1 MKKIERI
8 KEILLEEYDENHLKN
23 SYIFES
29 KDQNSALKLAREISE
44 YILQTDSLENTPDF
58 MSIKKEDMSI
68 DTIRNII
75 KNCRV
80 KPFKSKKIYVFEDS
94 SKFNISMQNAFLKT
108 LEEPPSDVI
117 FILITYNAS
126 TFLDTIRSRCI
137 TYFFDEDVQ
146 DIYQNDDILLSVRK
160 LLDILVSKDEVQMI
174 EYIQD
179 IKKLKDDVDDYLTFL
194 LDSLRNM
201 MIAKESVSLIQN
213 EYKQNKY
220 IHDIVSKF
228 TYYELLA
235 ILDLVERSRIKLNNN
250 CSFSMTMETMLL
262 NIMEVRI

>member
-1 MKKIERI
+1 MKKSEKI
-8 KEILLEEYDENHLKN
+8 KEILLEEYDDNHLKN

-29 KDQNSALKLAREISE
+29 KDPNLALELAREISR
-44 YILQTDSLENTPDF
+44 YILKTDYLENTPDF

-68 DTIRNII
+68 DMIRNII
-75 KNCRV
+75 KNCKI

-108 LEEPPSDVI
+108 LEEPPTDVL
-117 FILITYNAS
+117 FILVTYNAS

-137 TYFFDEDVQ
+137 TYFFDEDIQ
-146 DIYQNDDILLSVRK
+146 DIYQNDDILLSIRR
-160 LLDILVSKDEVQMI
+160 LLDILVNKNEVQLI

-179 IKKLKDDVDDYLTFL
+179 IKKLKDDIDDYLTSL
-194 LDSLRNM
+194 LDTLRNM
-201 MIAKESVSLIQN
+201 MIIKESVSLIQN
-213 EYKQNKY
+213 ECKQNKY

>member
-44 YILQTDSLENTPDF
+44 YILQTDTLENTPDF
-58 MSIKKEDMSI
+58 TSIKKEDMSI
-68 DTIRNII
+68 DTIRNVI
-75 KNCRV
+75 KNCKI

-117 FILITYNAS
+117 FILLTYNAS

-146 DIYQNDDILLSVRK
+146 DIYQND
-160 LLDILVSKDEVQMI
+160 EVQMI

-179 IKKLKDDVDDYLTFL
+179 IKKIKDDVDDYLTFL

-201 MIAKESVSLIQN
+201 MLAKESVSLIQN
-213 EYKQNKY
+213 ECKQNKY

>member
-1 MKKIERI
+1 
-8 KEILLEEYDENHLKN
+8 
-23 SYIFES
+23 
-29 KDQNSALKLAREISE
+29 
-44 YILQTDSLENTPDF
+44 
-58 MSIKKEDMSI
+58 
-68 DTIRNII
+68 
-75 KNCRV
+75 
-80 KPFKSKKIYVFEDS
+80 
-94 SKFNISMQNAFLKT
+94 
-108 LEEPPSDVI
+108 
-117 FILITYNAS
+117 
-126 TFLDTIRSRCI
+126 
-137 TYFFDEDVQ
+137 
-146 DIYQNDDILLSVRK
+146 
-160 LLDILVSKDEVQMI
+160 MI

-201 MIAKESVSLIQN
+201 MLAKESVSLIQN
-213 EYKQNKY
+213 ECKQNKY